1 MPRSTAVVPVVL
13 DNRVQ
18 HLGKLYIHNIRAAQR
33 LPLGTS
39 DHVYSNHYT
48 SVCRGH
54 LKLEVYFFWFLFCFY
69 CSSPDYPKANM
80 CPSQSFVEEDVLA
93 AKLHWLRHRANGLF
107 RRRPDPDELRGRPRY
122 RDWE

>member
-48 SVCRGH
+48 SVCH
-54 LKLEVYFFWFLFCFY
+54 SPN
-69 CSSPDYPKANM
+69 SSPFFFSLQICAELT
-80 CPSQSFVEEDVLA
+80 CTCLLS
-93 AKLHWLRHRANGLF
+93 RASS
-107 RRRPDPDELRGRPRY
+107 RRTS
-122 RDWE
+122 